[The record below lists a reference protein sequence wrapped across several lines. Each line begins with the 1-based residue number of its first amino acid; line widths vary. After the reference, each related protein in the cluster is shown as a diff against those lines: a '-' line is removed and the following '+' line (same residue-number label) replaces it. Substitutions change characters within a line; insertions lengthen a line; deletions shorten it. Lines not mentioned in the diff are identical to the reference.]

1 MQSSGRTLL
10 NHLGHY
16 EKVIFTLRRIDHQR
30 VGLPAIRH
38 LVLAPFQLL
47 RHHRGHGGHAL
58 DLDLAQHLDPL
69 EDAVQFGCHGF
80 QPALRHGETGQFGD
94 AAHGVLVDGHKVP
107 AVIGVRGVL
116 LPTGGAGGKHKEPER
131 GTGLAILTLEE
142 LKIPA
147 GNRLLG
153 LDLGEKTIG
162 LALSDTLLSIAT
174 PMQTLKR
181 GKFAADAAQL
191 DVIISAQGVGGLVV
205 GLPLN
210 MDGSDGPSA
219 QSARAF
225 GRNWAARSPL
235 PVLMQDERLSTSAVT
250 RTLLEADAS
259 RRRRSEVVDKMA
271 AAYIL
276 QGALDRLRNLR

>member
-1 MQSSGRTLL
+1 
-10 NHLGHY
+10 
-16 EKVIFTLRRIDHQR
+16 V
-30 VGLPAIRH
+30 
-38 LVLAPFQLL
+38 
-47 RHHRGHGGHAL
+47 
-58 DLDLAQHLDPL
+58 
-69 EDAVQFGCHGF
+69 
-80 QPALRHGETGQFGD
+80 
-94 AAHGVLVDGHKVP
+94 
-107 AVIGVRGVL
+107 AVI
-116 LPTGGAGGKHKEPER
+116 A
-131 GTGLAILTLEE
+131 LEE
-142 LKIPA
+142 LRMPP
-147 GNRLLG
+147 GSRLLG

-181 GKFAADAAQL
+181 GKFAADASQL
-191 DVIISAQGVGGLVV
+191 DIIISAQGVGGLVV

-225 GRNWAARSPL
+225 GRNWAAHSPL
-235 PVLMQDERLSTSAVT
+235 PVVMQDERLSTSAVT

-259 RRRRSEVVDKMA
+259 RRRRDDVIDKMA